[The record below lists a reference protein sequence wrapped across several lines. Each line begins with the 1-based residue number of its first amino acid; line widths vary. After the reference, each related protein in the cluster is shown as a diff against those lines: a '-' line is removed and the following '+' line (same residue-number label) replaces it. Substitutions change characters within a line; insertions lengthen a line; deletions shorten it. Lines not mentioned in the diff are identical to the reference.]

1 MPKKKKPIPTRLS
14 PQESQVKDFF
24 DMIAP
29 GAVKFNVDHIICG
42 DTYRCIWAIRE
53 YPPQTTEQAILC
65 RFGDKENVTVHIYSR
80 FVDNMEQRRILQ
92 NATRKN
98 KMQSTS
104 EDVQESITAEGNME
118 DVVTLLSE
126 MRKNKEPLLH
136 CAVFLELCATSYE
149 KLKELQS
156 EVAMELTREKLTID
170 RLTLRQKEGFLTVM
184 PCGSNNFGSQF
195 ERVLPASSVANL
207 YPFNYSGKTDPHGFY
222 IGKDRYGTNI
232 LLDVDRRADDKTNSN
247 ILILGNSGQGKS
259 YLMKLLLTNLR
270 EAGKSIIILD
280 AEQEYEDLT
289 NNLGGCYIDLMS
301 GRYIINPLEPKAW
314 ADDFSE
320 DDDAPEAFR
329 KSTRLSQHIS
339 YLKDFF
345 RSYKDFAD
353 EHIDAIEIL
362 LSTLYTKY
370 GITDH
375 TDYNRFTSEDYPI
388 MSDLYDLVESEYLK
402 YEQGSKSL
410 FTEQLLRE
418 ICLGLNSMCKGAE
431 SKFFCGHT
439 NISDDKF
446 ICFGV
451 KGLMD
456 SNKKLKDAMLFN
468 ILSYM
473 NHKLLTCGNTVASI
487 DELYL
492 FLTNLTAIEY
502 IRNASKRVRKKESA
516 IILASQNIEDFL
528 IDGIREYTKP
538 LFSIPTHQFLFNA
551 GNINPREYMDA
562 LQIEESEFDLIK
574 FPERGVCL
582 FKCGNER
589 YLLQVIAPEYKAA
602 LFGKAGGR

>member
-1 MPKKKKPIPTRLS
+1 MPKKKKPIPNRLS

-80 FVDNMEQRRILQ
+80 FVDNMEQWRILQ

-136 CAVFLELCATSYE
+136 CAVFLELCASSYE

-270 EAGKSIIILD
+270 EAGKSVIILD

-314 ADDFSE
+314 TDDFSE

-370 GITDH
+370 GITDQ
-375 TDYNRFTSEDYPI
+375 TDYNRLCSEDYPI

-439 NISDDKF
+439 NLFSSRTN
-446 ICFGV
+446 V
-451 KGLMD
+451 K
-456 SNKKLKDAMLFN
+456 SKKLW
-468 ILSYM
+468 S
-473 NHKLLTCGNTVASI
+473 
-487 DELYL
+487 
-492 FLTNLTAIEY
+492 
-502 IRNASKRVRKKESA
+502 
-516 IILASQNIEDFL
+516 
-528 IDGIREYTKP
+528 
-538 LFSIPTHQFLFNA
+538 
-551 GNINPREYMDA
+551 
-562 LQIEESEFDLIK
+562 
-574 FPERGVCL
+574 
-582 FKCGNER
+582 
-589 YLLQVIAPEYKAA
+589 
-602 LFGKAGGR
+602 